1 MPTDISNSAECV
13 PVRDWR
19 ARFAIVGS
27 ILLIVLLGTAIYVLQ
42 TPEVTIEITGAPAT
56 ELMGN
61 VVVDGQT
68 QLISGQV
75 PVTLRYRG
83 RHVGFN
89 VLPVGGGDAGFH
101 VRLNDRETDGASGV
115 CGWYDARRVIPN
127 VMLRPLDSM
136 ERQVLLRQFGNI
148 SSAEETPVVDSAQ
161 ARPAEAE

>member
-1 MPTDISNSAECV
+1 MPTDISHRAECV

-27 ILLIVLLGTAIYVLQ
+27 ILLFVLLGTAIYVLQ
-42 TPEVTIEITGAPAT
+42 TPEVTIKITGAPTT

-75 PVTLRYRG
+75 PVTLKYRG

-89 VLPVGGGDAGFH
+89 VLPVGRSDGELQVHLAG
-101 VRLNDRETDGASGV
+101 REATGAQGV

-127 VMLRPLDSM
+127 VMVRPLGDM
-136 ERQVLLRQFGNI
+136 EGQILARQLGNM
-148 SSAEETPVVDSAQ
+148 SSAGTPPVDPAPE
-161 ARPAEAE
+161 RPDEPD

>member
-1 MPTDISNSAECV
+1 MQTDTSNKSRSV

-27 ILLIVLLGTAIYVLQ
+27 ILFILLLGTAIYVLQ
-42 TPEVTIEITGAPAT
+42 KPEVTIEITGTPAT

-68 QLISGQV
+68 QLISGHV

-89 VLPVGGGDAGFH
+89 VLPVGRSDGKLQ
-101 VRLNDRETDGASGV
+101 VRLAGREATGARGV

-127 VMLRPLDSM
+127 VMVRPLGEMDAQLLARQLGSM
-136 ERQVLLRQFGNI
+136 
-148 SSAEETPVVDSAQ
+148 SSTGTPPVESAPTQ
-161 ARPAEAE
+161 PTEPE

>member
-1 MPTDISNSAECV
+1 MPTDTSNKSRSV

-27 ILLIVLLGTAIYVLQ
+27 ILFILLLGAAIYVLQ

-83 RHVGFN
+83 RHIAFN
-89 VLPVGGGDAGFH
+89 VLPVSGGDAGFH

-127 VMLRPLDSM
+127 VMVRPLGDM
-136 ERQVLLRQFGNI
+136 EGQLLARQLGNM
-148 SSAEETPVVDSAQ
+148 SSTETPVVESAPTQ
-161 ARPAEAE
+161 PDEPE